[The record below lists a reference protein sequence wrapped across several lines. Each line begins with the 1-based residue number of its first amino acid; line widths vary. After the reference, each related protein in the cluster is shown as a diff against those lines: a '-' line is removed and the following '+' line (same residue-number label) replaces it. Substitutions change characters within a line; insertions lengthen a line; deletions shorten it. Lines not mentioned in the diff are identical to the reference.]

1 MKKPT
6 YRLPNMVPGKKV
18 PYRKRRKWPYVLLS
32 VFLVLAL
39 IFGGFFWF
47 LKSFLPYEYVEIEK
61 TPEVL
66 GFEEVKDK
74 RILNIALFG
83 VDTRNANSF
92 EGRSDTIIILSV
104 NTATN
109 QIKLISVMRDSLVP
123 IEKDGKTEYKKI
135 NAAYSKG
142 GPALAMKTLNVIF
155 DLDISE
161 FVSINFFKLADVID
175 MVGGVEVEVT
185 QSEIA
190 HINGNVGEI
199 YNDLGKKND
208 TKPITK
214 AGLQHLN
221 GKQAVGYARIRYT
234 SNAMGTNNDHGRTD
248 RQRLIM
254 EKLFKKALAMEK
266 TEALKLV
273 KPILKCCQSSLDYE
287 EVIQVVMDVLSEN
300 SKIDQTRIPQI
311 NYQMT
316 SPKLDGASYVYY
328 DLNYAAKVIHGFIY
342 KNISPKTYEEVYG
355 IEKNDW
361 YSKGFVRPK
370 IEVDKN

>member
-47 LKSFLPYEYVEIEK
+47 LKSFLPYDYVEIEK
-61 TPEVL
+61 TPEIL

-123 IEKDGKTEYKKI
+123 IEKDGKTQYTKI

-175 MVGGVEVEVT
+175 MVGGVEVDIT

-199 YNDLGKKND
+199 YYALGKQND

-287 EVIQVVMDVLSEN
+287 EVVQVVMDVLSEN
-300 SKIDQTRIPQI
+300 TKIDQTRIPQI